1 MFNIKTSE
9 DFEIGKKNND
19 IFNLN
24 QTTGNGIQ
32 NLEGEKEKRNYF
44 GRGGNSNK
52 NTNNLETTKRI
63 KKNKV
68 FWNNDCVL
76 KKISLPE
83 KLNPNDKIKRKYKIQ
98 ITYGQDGK
106 DHTKT
111 IRFGDIRKS
120 DFIEDKD
127 ENKKNKLLSKL
138 GNTHNVLHPNFWR
151 LHLLN
156 QGNDVKANWN
166 NLISN
171 LK

>member
-1 MFNIKTSE
+1 MFNIKTS
-9 DFEIGKKNND
+9 DNFEFGGNKNND
-19 IFNLN
+19 ILN
-24 QTTGNGIQ
+24 FSQTPGNGLQKITPTPPD
-32 NLEGEKEKRNYF
+32 EKKNYF
-44 GRGGNSNK
+44 GRGNK
-52 NTNNLETTKRI
+52 ANNTNIDNKKI
-63 KKNKV
+63 KKNKI
-68 FWNNDCVL
+68 FWGNDCVL

-83 KLNPNDKIKRKYKIQ
+83 KLNPNEKIKRKYKVQ
-98 ITYGQDGK
+98 ITYNQNGK
-106 DHTKT
+106 DHAKT

-120 DFIEDKD
+120 DYIEDKD

-156 QGNDVKANWN
+156 HGADVKENWN